1 MAEFARKA
9 RLAVKYLAV
18 DDHPQPQSPAGVN
31 VEHRLLGVGVAVH
44 IFAVSGGTGVVLDV
58 DRRAETLFEQHRQR
72 LFLDEEIAVTV
83 SGLRI
88 DAARNIHP
96 DGQHLVAGDLA
107 RTDEILNHVAKT
119 VQRTGI
125 VVHQKIDRRFI
136 DQLSLEIDGGHH
148 DRILAQID
156 ADEIPGI
163 GIQAVD
169 IRPSSAGRPLLAE
182 IVHEALVD
190 QLPDEFGHGRHAQ
203 IHGLAQIGD
212 ARIAAENV
220 LTDNLLFENSG
231 LVAFRGQFEERIG
244 HFVGVFDLRLYDWVK
259 IKINS
264 ESGKHSA
271 ENAPRAANL

>member
-96 DGQHLVAGDLA
+96 DGQHLVADDLA

-231 LVAFRGQFEERIG
+231 LVERIG